1 MNFSRFLIP
10 IGVVLF
16 VAGAWQQYQWPGVA
30 IATGAVVMWI
40 LLHFTRMVTV
50 LSRAGNRPMGHVA
63 SAVMLNAKLKK
74 GVNLMHVIAMTKSLG
89 ERLSAENAQPEIY
102 KWTDSGDSF
111 VICTFNS
118 GKLASWEMTR
128 PAVEIDESVTE
139 PVAPPLNES
148 TQQAHQLGHSK

>member
-16 VAGAWQQYQWPGVA
+16 VAGAWQQYQWAGVA
-30 IATGAVVMWI
+30 VASGAVVMWI

-50 LSRAGNRPMGHVA
+50 LSRAANRPVGHVD

-89 ERLSAENAQPEIY
+89 ERLSAENTQPEVF
-102 KWTDSGDSF
+102 KWTDEGASF
-111 VICTFNS
+111 VTCTFKD
-118 GKLASWEMTR
+118 GKLTQWAMTR
-128 PAVEIDESVTE
+128 PE
-139 PVAPPLNES
+139 PAEADASQTTL
-148 TQQAHQLGHSK
+148 

>member
-16 VAGAWQQYQWPGVA
+16 VAGAWQQYQWAGVA
-30 IATGAVVMWI
+30 VASGAVVMWI

-50 LSRAGNRPMGHVA
+50 LSRAANRPVGHVG

-89 ERLSAENAQPEIY
+89 QRLSAENTQPEVF
-102 KWTDSGDSF
+102 KWTDQGESF
-111 VICTFNS
+111 VTCTFKD
-118 GKLASWEMTR
+118 GKLTEWAMTR
-128 PAVEIDESVTE
+128 PDPEEAEASQTSPEIS
-139 PVAPPLNES
+139 
-148 TQQAHQLGHSK
+148 

>member
-16 VAGAWQQYQWPGVA
+16 VAGAWQQYQWAGVA
-30 IATGAVVMWI
+30 VASGAVVMWI

-50 LSRAGNRPMGHVA
+50 LSRAANRPVGHVD

-89 ERLSAENAQPEIY
+89 ERLSAENTQPEVF
-102 KWTDSGDSF
+102 KWTDEGASF
-111 VICTFNS
+111 VTCTFKD
-118 GKLASWEMTR
+118 GKLTQWAMTR
-128 PAVEIDESVTE
+128 PE
-139 PVAPPLNES
+139 PAEADAS
-148 TQQAHQLGHSK
+148 